1 MSADQDTVFQDE
13 NDQRQRMDWED
24 QQLDLERAKDE
35 LGDFFTKCEV
45 GMATILDVEGAKEN
59 LKLFGVNI
67 T

>member
-1 MSADQDTVFQDE
+1 MSADQDQVYQDE

-45 GMATILDVEGAKEN
+45 GMATILDVEEAKEK